1 MTRLPE
7 TVPPDYDNPLPIP
20 QADHAGEE
28 GEDQAAAMEEQREV
42 AVEAWKMG
50 RKLRASKRIPR
61 AARIPR
67 MHPGM
72 WRSGR

>member
-1 MTRLPE
+1 MTRPPK

-20 QADHAGEE
+20 QAGDPGEQK
-28 GEDQAAAMEEQREV
+28 EDQATAMEEQRKV

-50 RKLRASKRIPR
+50 RQFRASKRGLR
-61 AARIPR
+61 VRRIPR

-72 WRSGR
+72 WRSGV

>member
-1 MTRLPE
+1 MTRLPK

-20 QADHAGEE
+20 PAEDAGEE

-50 RKLRASKRIPR
+50 RKLGASKRGRR

-67 MHPGM
+67 MHPGT